1 MRKFAAT
8 ILALALATTHG
19 LLDEG
24 GPNVQK
30 KGAIKGGKSGS
41 SRVREGR
48 VGRKLNM
55 GYITDDN
62 PFGEPTPT
70 PTGVPTAAP
79 FGEGTPFPTPQPTP
93 YPTPQPAPVWKSKF
107 RRAFVPNRRV
117 DLHAVDAASARWRG
131 DAGSSPLDGARRPR
145 HRREMT

>member
-8 ILALALATTHG
+8 ILALALATNHG

-24 GPNVQK
+24 GPNIQK
-30 KGAIKGGKSGS
+30 DAIKGGKSGS
-41 SRVREGR
+41 ARVREGR

-107 RRAFVPNRRV
+107 RGAFV
-117 DLHAVDAASARWRG
+117 
-131 DAGSSPLDGARRPR
+131 RPG
-145 HRREMT
+145 